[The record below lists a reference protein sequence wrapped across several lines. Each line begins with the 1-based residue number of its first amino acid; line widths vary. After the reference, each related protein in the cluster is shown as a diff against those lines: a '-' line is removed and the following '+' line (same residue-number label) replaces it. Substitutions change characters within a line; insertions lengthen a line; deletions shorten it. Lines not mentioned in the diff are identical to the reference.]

1 MQIHVCCRVKS
12 QRRQLGFDSVRFG
25 SQFASNRMWQRV
37 IYPSINAQQISWQR
51 AAQARHRSPL
61 SSPAT
66 WLKSAIPSQL
76 ARNSLGSTFG
86 LTIGS
91 CCCCCCLCWLTVL
104 SAGQISVKCAHVW
117 VCMCVQ
123 VCVCIGSI
131 CAPWMTNC
139 AQGGFLFF
147 SWFARFGLVFS
158 WSTSRRRRVA

>member
-1 MQIHVCCRVKS
+1 MRCILQIHVCCRVKS

-51 AAQARHRSPL
+51 AAQARHRFPL
-61 SSPAT
+61 PPPPHG
-66 WLKSAIPSQL
+66 LNPL
-76 ARNSLGSTFG
+76 FPRNSLGSTFG

-91 CCCCCCLCWLTVL
+91 CCCCCLCWLTVL
-104 SAGQISVKCAHVW
+104 SAGQISVKCANVW

-123 VCVCIGSI
+123 VRVCIGSI

-147 SWFARFGLVFS
+147 FIWFARFGLVFS
-158 WSTSRRRRVA
+158 WSTSRRCRVA